1 MASFIEELPE
11 KMKKILKETSLFL
24 KKSYQDYQTK
34 KAIEEAKRKKLEE
47 INSTMQAI
55 SVMARKLHKE
65 DNSLIEQRFKYYP
78 VASYEEKTVIEN
90 EKEVTKMVPAGQ
102 DYFPVIT
109 YQKSEKLGTS
119 GIKVYGEFYEL
130 QFYGN
135 LDDEIKTNLTDHWKD
150 YKSSFANEATTFVTT
165 TQKGEKKMIFALVS
179 KETGKTIQ
187 KAKFDNIIF

>member
-1 MASFIEELPE
+1 MTSFIEELPN
-11 KMKKILKETSLFL
+11 KVKKILKETSLFV

-55 SVMARKLHKE
+55 SLMARKLYKE
-65 DNSLIEQRFKYYP
+65 DNSLIEQRFKYYS
-78 VASYEEKTVIEN
+78 VASYEEKIVIEN

-119 GIKVYGEFYEL
+119 GMEVYGEFYEL
-130 QFYGN
+130 QFFGN

-165 TQKGEKKMIFALVS
+165 TKKGEKKMIFALVS

>member
-47 INSTMQAI
+47 INSTSQAI
-55 SVMARKLHKE
+55 SVMVRKLHKE

-78 VASYEEKTVIEN
+78 VASYEKKTVIEN
-90 EKEVTKMVPAGQ
+90 EKEVTKNVEVGQ
-102 DYFPVIT
+102 DYFPFIS

-119 GIKVYGEFYEL
+119 GIEIFGEFYEL